1 MIPVYNSYFGLTEAP
16 FNITPDPGFLYMSA
30 SHREALAQLT
40 YGISARRGFV
50 VLTGEVG
57 TGKTTLI
64 HALLRQLAEDTQ
76 TALIFSAISS
86 PVDLL
91 RYVCEEFKLVEPK
104 QPRGEVYDYM
114 ARLNE
119 FLLDQYRQGQNCALI
134 IDEAQN
140 LAPEVLESIRLLSN
154 FETPKDKLLQ
164 ILLVGQPELSVR
176 LNAPE
181 LRQLKQRI
189 ILRHHLR
196 PLSLKEL
203 QDYVANRL
211 SIANGDAKIFSP
223 KAIENVFIYS
233 TGIPRL
239 VNVICDNAMLSAYAL
254 EKKEIDAAIIKEVA
268 EDLSLTSTL
277 PTSAAVKKEFISPP
291 PKGISS
297 TTTSTGELNKSAPVQ
312 MKAPPQMTAPVQVTA
327 SPQMTAPIQAVTPV
341 QPTVPVQM
349 KAPPQMTAPLPA
361 LAPAQQTVPV
371 QVVTPVQVKT
381 PPLVTNDRP
390 TVPAENGIVPGRF
403 LDTVREA
410 LIEAMGPMAK
420 LVLAERVKLLGAVM
434 NRFPRE
440 KLGNLIEGVSQEIF
454 DESMRHQ
461 FRQTISEG
469 VRSLPKA

>member
-1 MIPVYNSYFGLTEAP
+1 MIPVYNSYFGLTESP
-16 FNITPDPGFLYMSA
+16 FNITPDPGFLFMSA
-30 SHREALAQLT
+30 SHREALAQLS

-64 HALLRQLAEDTQ
+64 HALLGQLAEDTQ

-86 PVDLL
+86 PTDLL

-104 QPRGEVYDYM
+104 QPRSEVYDYM

-140 LAPEVLESIRLLSN
+140 LPPEVLESIRQLSN

-164 ILLVGQPELSVR
+164 ILLVGQPELAVR

-189 ILRHHLR
+189 TLRHHLR

-211 SIANGDAKIFSP
+211 QLANGDPKIFTP
-223 KAIENVFIYS
+223 KAIENVFVYS
-233 TGIPRL
+233 GGIPRL

-254 EKKEIDAAIIKEVA
+254 EKKEIDAALIKEVA
-268 EDLSLTSTL
+268 EDLSLTS
-277 PTSAAVKKEFISPP
+277 PQPASFKKETTSPP
-291 PKGISS
+291 QKVAP
-297 TTTSTGELNKSAPVQ
+297 TPVAPAELSKTEP
-312 MKAPPQMTAPVQVTA
+312 APPKPAPRPSVT
-327 SPQMTAPIQAVTPV
+327 SSVT
-341 QPTVPVQM
+341 
-349 KAPPQMTAPLPA
+349 K
-361 LAPAQQTVPV
+361 
-371 QVVTPVQVKT
+371 
-381 PPLVTNDRP
+381 DRP
-390 TVPAENGIVPGRF
+390 SGPAESGIVPGRF
-403 LDTVREA
+403 LDVVREA

-420 LVLAERVKLLGAVM
+420 LVLAERVKLLGAAM

-440 KLGNLIEGVSQEIF
+440 KLGSLIEGVSQEIF
-454 DESMRHQ
+454 DEAMRHQ
-461 FRQTISEG
+461 FRQTMSEG
-469 VRSLPKA
+469 IRALPKA